1 MTVRSAFDGDTRTML
16 CESMQRF
23 AREDHHT
30 TTGDGSE
37 DATNRARRAWRS
49 IAAQGW
55 LGLGLPE
62 NVGGYGAFIADLGLL
77 LSIAGAARWRL
88 PLVEC
93 LGEACGALLA
103 APPTPERDEL
113 LGKIAAGEAIVLM
126 AASHLDPGNVGTSAV
141 ASDGIWHLAG
151 RTQRVRAAD
160 LCTHLL
166 VEARNT
172 TDGERGLYLIER
184 CTAGVGVECGVT
196 VDAQPA
202 TLFDLRSIPARR
214 IAGAIAIDA
223 GRRRAQLVAACESLS
238 IAQAVLD
245 ATQQHLASRH
255 QFGQPILRFQAVQHR
270 LVGMYLRI
278 RELRALLA
286 AAQVAYDEGDLKLD
300 RLLWQLQAQASATA
314 ITATQEGIQLHGG
327 MGMTAEMPLGDYYKR
342 VLLLQSLFGSY
353 ELALD
358 RLADTLDFQH
368 EVA

>member
-1 MTVRSAFDGDTRTML
+1 MMMRSAFDDETRSML
-16 CESMQRF
+16 RESMLRF
-23 AREDHHT
+23 AREDRT
-30 TTGDGSE
+30 TAGDGVAA
-37 DATNRARRAWRS
+37 ATNLAQQAWQS

-62 NVGGYGAFIADLGLL
+62 SAGGYGACVGDLGLL
-77 LSIAGAARWRL
+77 LSVAGTARWRL

-103 APPTPERDEL
+103 APPAPERDEL
-113 LGKIAAGEAIVLM
+113 LGKIVAGEAVVLM
-126 AASHLDPGNVGTSAV
+126 AASHLDPGNVATSATM
-141 ASDGIWHLAG
+141 SDGVWHLRG

-166 VEARNT
+166 IDARNAV
-172 TDGERGLYLIER
+172 DGQRGLYLIER
-184 CTAGVGVECGVT
+184 TAAGAKVECGVT

-202 TLFDLRSIPARR
+202 ALFDLHNIPARR
-214 IAGAIAIDA
+214 IAGASAIDA
-223 GRRRAQLVAACESLS
+223 GRRRAQLLAAHESLA

-245 ATQQHLASRH
+245 ATRHYLAARH
-255 QFGQPILRFQAVQHR
+255 QFGQPILQFQAVQHR
-270 LVGMYLRI
+270 VVGVYLRI

-286 AAQVAYDEGDLKLD
+286 SITAAYDAGDPRLD
-300 RLLWQLQAQASATA
+300 RLLWQLQAQASAAA

-327 MGMTAEMPLGDYYKR
+327 MGMTAELPLGDYYKR
-342 VLLLQSLFGSY
+342 VLMLQSLFGSY

-358 RLADTLDFQH
+358 KLAEALDFQQ

>member
-1 MTVRSAFDGDTRTML
+1 MTVRSAFDGEIRAML
-16 CESMQRF
+16 CESMQRL
-23 AREDHHT
+23 AREET
-30 TTGDGSE
+30 ANG
-37 DATNRARRAWRS
+37 AQQVWRC

-55 LGLGLPE
+55 LGLGLPQT
-62 NVGGYGAFIADLGLL
+62 VGGYGAFIGDLGLL
-77 LSIAGAARWRL
+77 LSVAGAARWRL
-88 PLVEC
+88 PVVEC

-113 LGKIAAGEAIVLM
+113 LGKIAAGEAVVLL
-126 AASHLDPGNVGTSAV
+126 AASHLDPGSGAMSAA
-141 ASDGIWHLAG
+141 ASNGIWHLTG

-160 LCTHLL
+160 LCTHVL
-166 VEARNT
+166 VAARS

-184 CTAGVGVECGVT
+184 GAAGAPVECGVT

-202 TLFDLRSIPARR
+202 ALFDLQSIPARR
-214 IAGAIAIDA
+214 IADASAIDA
-223 GRRRAQLVAACESLS
+223 GRRRAQVLAACESLA

-245 ATQQHLASRH
+245 ATRQHLAGRN

-270 LVGMYLRI
+270 LVGIYLRI

-286 AAQVAYDEGDLKLD
+286 AAQAAYDAADVKLD

-327 MGMTAEMPLGDYYKR
+327 MGMTADMPLGCYYKR

-353 ELALD
+353 ELVLE
-358 RLADTLDFQH
+358 RLAETLDFQQ
-368 EVA
+368 EGA

>member
-1 MTVRSAFDGDTRTML
+1 MTVRSAFDGDARIML

-23 AREDHHT
+23 ARE
-30 TTGDGSE
+30 GSE
-37 DATNRARRAWRS
+37 DATNRAWHAWQS

-62 NVGGYGAFIADLGLL
+62 SAGGYGAFIGDLGLL

-103 APPTPERDEL
+103 APPGAERDEL
-113 LGKIAAGEAIVLM
+113 LGKIAAAEAVVLM
-126 AASHLDPGNVGTSAV
+126 AASHLDPGNVATSAA
-141 ASDGIWHLAG
+141 ASNGIWHLAG

-166 VEARNT
+166 VEAR
-172 TDGERGLYLIER
+172 DAADSERGLYLIER
-184 CTAGVGVECGVT
+184 GAARVTVECGVT
-196 VDAQPA
+196 VDGQSA
-202 TLFDLRSIPARR
+202 TLFDLQDIPALR
-214 IAGAIAIDA
+214 IGDALAIDA
-223 GRRRAQLVAACESLS
+223 GRRRAQLLVACESLA

-245 ATQQHLASRH
+245 ATKQHLAGRN

-270 LVGMYLRI
+270 LVEIYLRI

-286 AAQVAYDEGDLKLD
+286 TAEAAYDEDDPKLD

-314 ITATQEGIQLHGG
+314 ITATQEGIQLHGA

-342 VLLLQSLFGSY
+342 VLLLQSSFGSY

-358 RLADTLDFQH
+358 RLADTLDFQR

>member
-1 MTVRSAFDGDTRTML
+1 MTARSAFDGDTRIML

-23 AREDHHT
+23 ARDDHRT
-30 TTGDGSE
+30 ARGGGSE
-37 DATNRARRAWRS
+37 DATNRARQAWRS

-55 LGLGLPE
+55 LGLGLPQSA
-62 NVGGYGAFIADLGLL
+62 GGYGAFIGDLGLL
-77 LSIAGAARWRL
+77 LSVAAVARWRL

-103 APPTPERDEL
+103 APPTRERDEL
-113 LGKIAAGEAIVLM
+113 LGNIAAGKAVVLM
-126 AASHLDPGNVGTSAV
+126 AASHLDPGNVATSAA
-141 ASDGIWHLAG
+141 ASDGIWRLAG

-160 LCTHLL
+160 LCTHIL
-166 VEARNT
+166 VEARNAA
-172 TDGERGLYLIER
+172 DGERGLYLIEH
-184 CTAGVGVECGVT
+184 CAASVKVECGVC

-202 TLFDLRSIPARR
+202 ALFDLQSIPARR
-214 IAGAIAIDA
+214 IADATAIDA
-223 GRRRAQLVAACESLS
+223 GRRRAQLLAACESLA

-245 ATQQHLASRH
+245 ATRQHLAGRD

-270 LVGMYLRI
+270 LVGIYLRI

-286 AAQVAYDEGDLKLD
+286 AAQAAYDEGNVKLD

-314 ITATQEGIQLHGG
+314 VTATQEGIQLHGG

>member
-1 MTVRSAFDGDTRTML
+1 MTARSAFEGDTHSML
-16 CESMQRF
+16 CESLQRF
-23 AREDHHT
+23 AREDHHAAA
-30 TTGDGSE
+30 GNGSE
-37 DATNRARRAWRS
+37 DATNRARHAWRS

-55 LGLGLPE
+55 LGLGLPQTA
-62 NVGGYGAFIADLGLL
+62 GGYGAFSADLGLL

-103 APPTPERDEL
+103 APPTPNGGEL
-113 LGKIAAGEAIVLM
+113 LGKVAAGEAVVLM
-126 AASHLDPGNVGTSAV
+126 AASHLDPGNVATTATANGGVWRLT
-141 ASDGIWHLAG
+141 G
-151 RTQRVRAAD
+151 RTQRVRSAD

-166 VEARNT
+166 VEARNAA
-172 TDGERGLYLIER
+172 DGERGLYLIER
-184 CTAGVGVECGVT
+184 SAAGIGLACGVT

-202 TLFDLRSIPARR
+202 TLFDLHSVKAHR
-214 IAGAIAIDA
+214 IAGASAIDA
-223 GRRRAQLVAACESLS
+223 GRRRAQLLAACESLA
-238 IAQAVLD
+238 IAQAALD
-245 ATQQHLASRH
+245 ATKQHLASRN

-270 LVGMYLRI
+270 LVGVYLRI
-278 RELRALLA
+278 RELRALLTA
-286 AAQVAYDEGDLKLD
+286 TQGAYDDRDPKLD

-314 ITATQEGIQLHGG
+314 ITATQESIQLHGG

>member
-1 MTVRSAFDGDTRTML
+1 MTVRSAFDDEIRAML

-23 AREDHHT
+23 AREET
-30 TTGDGSE
+30 ANG
-37 DATNRARRAWRS
+37 AQVWRS

-55 LGLGLPE
+55 LGLGLPQT
-62 NVGGYGAFIADLGLL
+62 VGGYGAFIGDLGPL
-77 LSIAGAARWRL
+77 LSVAGAARWRL
-88 PLVEC
+88 PFVEC

-113 LGKIAAGEAIVLM
+113 LGKIAAGEAVVLL
-126 AASHLDPGNVGTSAV
+126 AASHLDPGSGAMSAA
-141 ASDGIWHLAG
+141 ASNEILHLTG

-160 LCTHLL
+160 LCTHVL
-166 VEARNT
+166 VEARSA
-172 TDGERGLYLIER
+172 DGERGLYLIER
-184 CTAGVGVECGVT
+184 GAAGAHVECGVT
-196 VDAQPA
+196 VDGQPA
-202 TLFDLRSIPARR
+202 ALFDLQSIPARR
-214 IAGAIAIDA
+214 IADASAIDA
-223 GRRRAQLVAACESLS
+223 GRRRAQVLAACESLA

-245 ATQQHLASRH
+245 ATRQHLAGRN

-270 LVGMYLRI
+270 LVGIYLRI

-286 AAQVAYDEGDLKLD
+286 AAQAAYDAGDLKLD

-327 MGMTAEMPLGDYYKR
+327 MGMTAEMPLGGYYKR

-358 RLADTLDFQH
+358 RLAETLDFQQ